1 MLRLVGSLFAAF
13 ALAACGEPSQ
23 TASRADGLAPGCH
36 VAQNGKMVCAQ
47 SAAPTAAPR
56 AAAPPAPVA
65 QQRVA
70 YAQMLQGGSGT
81 YFVDVAISRVCCFKM
96 LLDTGASDVSVPIA
110 LWYAMMKDGV
120 ITEADHIDVAKY
132 RTANGVVEGLRFRM
146 PPMTVAGITVHNV
159 VGSVSKNNTG
169 KVILLGQSFLQ
180 KFKAWQ
186 INNATG
192 QLILAY

>member
-13 ALAACGEPSQ
+13 ALAACSEPPQ
-23 TASRADGLAPGCH
+23 TASRADGVAPGCH
-36 VAQNGKMVCAQ
+36 VAQNGKVVCAQ
-47 SAAPTAAPR
+47 AASPGAAPP
-56 AAAPPAPVA
+56 AAAPPPPGA

-70 YAQMLQGGSGT
+70 YAQMVQGGSGT
-81 YFVDVAISRVCCFKM
+81 YYVDVAISRVCCFKM
-96 LLDTGASDVSVPIA
+96 LLDTGASDVSVPIM

-169 KVILLGQSFLQ
+169 KLILLGQSFLQ